1 MMTRKQ
7 NWTDELVAFIEER
20 RHEPFAWAKNDCC
33 LFACDWI
40 KRATGI
46 DPAFQLRDQYH
57 SAISAHRL
65 IKKHGGIIGIVRN
78 YGEPCGIERIE
89 SSMARRG
96 DIIVRDCGD
105 GDCIGIV
112 LGAEATFV
120 GASGLL
126 FSAMNKD
133 KETTCWKL

>member
-40 KRATGI
+40 KRATGV

-96 DIIVRDCGD
+96 DIVVCD
-105 GDCIGIV
+105 GGEGECIGIS
-112 LGAEATFV
+112 LGSVIAYV
-120 GASGLL
+120 GKSGLI
-126 FSAMNKD
+126 FYPMSAQKV
-133 KETTCWKL
+133 TTCWRL

>member
-1 MMTRKQ
+1 MMIRKQ

-20 RHEPFAWAKNDCC
+20 RHEPFVWAKNDCC

-57 SAISAHRL
+57 SAISAQRL
-65 IKKHGGIIGIVRN
+65 IKKHGGITGIVRN

-89 SSMARRG
+89 SSRVSRG
-96 DIIVRDCGD
+96 DIVVCDGGD
-105 GDCIGIV
+105 GTCIGIS
-112 LGAEATFV
+112 LGSVVALV
-120 GASGLL
+120 GKDGLIFL
-126 FSAMNKD
+126 PMNK
-133 KETTCWKL
+133 EVSCWKL